1 MKNIKTFNEFVNEA
15 TKVDNTK
22 DLEKQLPKEFGVL
35 DYLKAYKNYSA
46 QFSSRLTLYDEIRR
60 LAPEIPLE
68 KLVMSKGA
76 WWNYQKE
83 RTEQGYGGIYRT
95 KAEGDSAYDEFLEES
110 PERLFND
117 LIHKIGKDKA
127 LKKFANLIIKSA
139 GKLEA
144 AKRVMY
150 QSYANAD
157 DGYDR
162 HLIMDRF
169 FKSRMRELWHDS
181 DDVYYIK
188 GVGSITTAMRTVR
201 GSDLKS
207 YINNIGK
214 DMVDVYR
221 KKVGY

>member
-35 DYLKAYKNYSA
+35 DYLKAFKNYSS
-46 QFSSRLTLYDEIRR
+46 QFSALRLFDEVRR

-83 RTEQGYGGIYRT
+83 RTEQGYGGFYRT
-95 KAEGDSAYDEFLEES
+95 KAEADAAYDTYLEED

-117 LIHKIGKDKA
+117 LIQKIGKDKA
-127 LKKFANLIIKSA
+127 LKKFTNLITKAA

-144 AKRVMY
+144 SKRVMY
-150 QSYANAD
+150 QSYSSAS

-162 HLIMDRF
+162 HLIMDKF

-214 DMVDVYR
+214 DMADVYR